1 MPQEGWIGQAPQ
13 RQSHFISRLQG
24 VPAPQSGHPSEVLA
38 RTPLILGPAPGPES
52 QPAVRAVDKGTFVSV
67 LELGIKA
74 ACFSWEV
81 KDTVPVLQLGP
92 QCLFISFIPRLLV
105 RSQSTATECW

>member
-38 RTPLILGPAPGPES
+38 RTPLIHGPAPGPES